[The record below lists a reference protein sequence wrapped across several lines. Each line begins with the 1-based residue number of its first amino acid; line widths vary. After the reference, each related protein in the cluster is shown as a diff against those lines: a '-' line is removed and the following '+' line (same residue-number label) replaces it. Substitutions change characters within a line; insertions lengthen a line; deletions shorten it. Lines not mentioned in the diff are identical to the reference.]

1 MSNMTYT
8 MPGYDVL
15 LYANWI
21 PADSPNALSQITTTN
36 LKGQQLTNWTD
47 ITNKLASFSSAD
59 LNQPGS
65 PILKVS
71 AGGSNCYIDAAP
83 IAVLNARQGV
93 ALDVSY
99 GADAS
104 FTFYSDMDNSQFT
117 GADFA
122 YTCSSKTT
130 LFFHEKNLEFAQP
143 GAINTGISL
152 RVALPDAQPG
162 QTAYVYPVYEN
173 GTELMYLPAVID
185 AERKITIPLNAK
197 VNLNIKYTIDTQK
210 GA

>member
-1 MSNMTYT
+1 MSKMTYT

-83 IAVLNARQGV
+83 IAVLNARQGSLWMSPM
-93 ALDVSY
+93 ALMQVLP
-99 GADAS
+99 
-104 FTFYSDMDNSQFT
+104 FT
-117 GADFA
+117 AIW
-122 YTCSSKTT
+122 TT
-130 LFFHEKNLEFAQP
+130 HNLQ
-143 GAINTGISL
+143 
-152 RVALPDAQPG
+152 G
-162 QTAYVYPVYEN
+162 QTLHIHAALKQRFSSTKRILNLHSPVPSIPESVSAWHC
-173 GTELMYLPAVID
+173 LMHSRDRQHMYI
-185 AERKITIPLNAK
+185 
-197 VNLNIKYTIDTQK
+197 
-210 GA
+210 